1 VSLVIL
7 LDFDCIE
14 INFATATTKSSTK
27 KSKSTTQAPQTTIP
41 ESSESDESEFSCFM
55 GV

>member
-1 VSLVIL
+1 LIV
-7 LDFDCIE
+7 FK
-14 INFATATTKSSTK
+14 INLTIATKKPTNK
-27 KSKSTTQAPQTTIP
+27 KSKSTTKAP